1 MKLEFDEKIRKL
13 EEEHENAIDILN
25 EDLRK
30 ERLYMDDEFAEY
42 DEILVEKDEN
52 IRVLDHDLNYALK
65 VIENLKNQPPAFY
78 GI

>member
-1 MKLEFDEKIRKL
+1 MKLEFDDKIREL
-13 EEEHENAIDILN
+13 EELHEISIDILN

-30 ERLYMDDEFAEY
+30 ERLYMEDEFAEY
-42 DEILVEKDEN
+42 DEILVEKGEE